1 MIAVITRPRRVALM
15 ALPLLILAASQA
27 GHLLAWRLRRGPQAL
42 PAAGSGVH
50 GYVPNLTGVTFG
62 TAGAA
67 VLAALYV
74 IGAARAAPLGRAMLR
89 AAPASQLRRD
99 TRAGR
104 GRIPL
109 PAPVRRLRGLGNGGG
124 SIGAFS
130 ERGPPVKV
138 RASPRGG

>member
-1 MIAVITRPRRVALM
+1 MVAIVSWLNSGSLRLTRRSCSMTARYPHGYDRGDHATSAGRLDG
-15 ALPLLILAASQA
+15 AAARHLGRQP
-27 GHLLAWRLRRGPQAL
+27 GRHLLAWRLRRGPQAL

-89 AAPASQLRRD
+89 AA
-99 TRAGR
+99 
-104 GRIPL
+104 
-109 PAPVRRLRGLGNGGG
+109 
-124 SIGAFS
+124 
-130 ERGPPVKV
+130 
-138 RASPRGG
+138 